1 MSQLNLCMDIELVL
15 LHILF
20 GMFEVVIFPVDLTQW
35 AKTPF
40 KQEFNADP
48 FKYDLRKKTT

>member
-40 KQEFNADP
+40 KQGFNADP
-48 FKYDLRKKTT
+48 LQI